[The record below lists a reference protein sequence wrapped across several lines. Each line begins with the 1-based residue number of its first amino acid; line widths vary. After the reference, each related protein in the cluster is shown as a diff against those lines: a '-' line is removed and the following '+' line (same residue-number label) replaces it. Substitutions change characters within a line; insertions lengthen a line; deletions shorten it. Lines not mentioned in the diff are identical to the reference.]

1 MQLEDN
7 VDNVQSYPA
16 GQVVDFHVD
25 IEARHTG
32 EAVSYMDMDLKNLTN
47 MICHSVERLRC
58 RFDKSNCHWSTSLQL
73 ACIHQR
79 LTGPSRL
86 AEKRK

>member
-7 VDNVQSYPA
+7 VDNVQSYSA
-16 GQVVDFHVD
+16 GQVVDFYVD

-47 MICHSVERLRC
+47 NDDVSLC
-58 RFDKSNCHWSTSLQL
+58 RTSPLS
-73 ACIHQR
+73 I
-79 LTGPSRL
+79 
-86 AEKRK
+86 